1 MHYYQLETE
10 QKEIIF
16 TPDYIQNKNE
26 LFGRIVALMA
36 DSDVYLPDSLY
47 ALKKNITTPLY
58 SNNCLIYFSENK
70 LVGYF
75 SWAWLTDESEKRYM
89 KNSNC
94 LESDE
99 WAMGTNFW
107 IMDTIAPYSSKHAK
121 NLIKYAKKH
130 IRSLGNTGIKV
141 KFKRYYDRT
150 NYKIQEV
157 EL

>member
-1 MHYYQLETE
+1 MTYYQLEAE

-26 LFGRIVALMA
+26 LFGRIVVLMA

-47 ALKKNITTPLY
+47 ALKKNITSPLY

-70 LVGYF
+70 LVGYC
-75 SWAWLTDESEKRYM
+75 SWAWLTNESEKRYM
-89 KNSNC
+89 ENSNS
-94 LESDE
+94 LAPDD
-99 WAMGTNFW
+99 WKTGDNLW
-107 IMDTIAPYSSKHAK
+107 LIDVVAPYGSNHAK
-121 NLIKYAKKH
+121 NLMKYARKH
-130 IRSLGNTGIKV
+130 SYVLGYAGIKI

>member
-1 MHYYQLETE
+1 MTYYQLEAE

-26 LFGRIVALMA
+26 LFGRIIALMA

-47 ALKKNITTPLY
+47 ALKKNITSPLC

-70 LVGYF
+70 LVGYC
-75 SWAWLTDESEKRYM
+75 SWAWLTDESEKKYM
-89 KNSNC
+89 ENSNS
-94 LESDE
+94 LVPNDWETGDNL
-99 WAMGTNFW
+99 WL
-107 IMDTIAPYSSKHAK
+107 IDTVAPYSSKHAI
-121 NLIKYAKKH
+121 NLMKYARKH
-130 IRSLGNTGIKV
+130 VRAQGKIGIKV